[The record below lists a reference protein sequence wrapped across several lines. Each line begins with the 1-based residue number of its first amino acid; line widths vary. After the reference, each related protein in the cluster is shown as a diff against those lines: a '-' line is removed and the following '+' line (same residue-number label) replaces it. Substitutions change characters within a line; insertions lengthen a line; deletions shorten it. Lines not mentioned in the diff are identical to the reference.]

1 MNKINPEL
9 LTRYR
14 DRAGMSLEELS
25 RRSGIDKGTIN
36 RIEKGKTKRS
46 NAHTTNALAKALKV
60 EAEALTATEVEPEAV
75 ENTLFSKTK
84 LTMQISAESRNA
96 LSLVAARYS
105 VKPSDIIEFA
115 PLLFHLV
122 ASENLKQRAERLA
135 ELRAARDVVASLHGN
150 FRHLAGRLVS
160 DWQAEELEQLEE
172 RSIAG
177 RDLRGDRI
185 DDESTHTDARP
196 YDYDDDD
203 QNPFVEHLR
212 ARLAAVQGEGAE
224 EQLEGWSPYF
234 GPTYAICHD
243 EARAYFCGDED
254 AADDLVGGRFSL
266 TEIPKEL
273 RGDDKAQDRVAW
285 ATAKRQERAA
295 NIDDLLSPLGIGVLS

>member
-1 MNKINPEL
+1 MNKINPDL

-224 EQLEGWSPYF
+224 EQLEGWSP
-234 GPTYAICHD
+234 
-243 EARAYFCGDED
+243 
-254 AADDLVGGRFSL
+254 
-266 TEIPKEL
+266 
-273 RGDDKAQDRVAW
+273 
-285 ATAKRQERAA
+285 
-295 NIDDLLSPLGIGVLS
+295 